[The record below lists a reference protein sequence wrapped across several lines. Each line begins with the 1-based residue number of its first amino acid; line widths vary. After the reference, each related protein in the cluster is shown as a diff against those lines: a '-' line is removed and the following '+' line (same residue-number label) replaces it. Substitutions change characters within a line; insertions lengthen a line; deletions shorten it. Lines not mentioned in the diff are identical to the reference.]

1 MTHWSVLAIDQSATS
16 TGWAHLAKGQRAPT
30 WGKFTLPSWQDRE
43 GECLWK
49 WFTWLGEKATE
60 LKITNLILED
70 TFIPTHN
77 ETLTQRIA
85 QYGQIGMADAVAH
98 LCNTS
103 KGMAV
108 EFTVVKPGVWRA
120 AFLGSAQPPKGLVQ
134 HQRRTW
140 LKERAVAECHRR
152 GWSVDSHDVAD
163 ALGILAYA
171 CGAIDPAFATQQ
183 GPLFR
188 RAEMQCEE
196 ERRSSR

>member
-49 WFTWLGEKATE
+49 WFTWLGEKVVETKATH
-60 LKITNLILED
+60 LILEN
-70 TFIPTHN
+70 TFQPDHR
-77 ETLTQRIA
+77 EDLPLLIA
-85 QYGQIGMADAVAH
+85 KYGEIGMASAVAY
-98 LCNTS
+98 LCTTQ
-103 KGMAV
+103 KGQPV
-108 EFTVVKPGVWRA
+108 DFTVVTPSQWRA
-120 AFLGSAQPPKGLVQ
+120 LFLGSDQPPKGLVK

-152 GWSVDSHDVAD
+152 GWIVDSHDVAD